1 MYYLKIF
8 LTHLDFRLRL
18 TEIRTNFFS
27 SSLEKYIN
35 VVDINDSKIGLKKE
49 IRHGKYTRTWTKKV

>member
-1 MYYLKIF
+1 M
-8 LTHLDFRLRL
+8 THLDFRWRL